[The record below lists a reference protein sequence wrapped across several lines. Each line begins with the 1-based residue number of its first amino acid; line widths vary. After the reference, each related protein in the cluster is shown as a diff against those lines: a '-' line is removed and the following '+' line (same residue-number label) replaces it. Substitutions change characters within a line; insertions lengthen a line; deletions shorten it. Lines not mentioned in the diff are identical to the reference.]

1 MSESVG
7 VIGAG
12 YLGTTHAA
20 CLAELG
26 FDVLVAETDAAR
38 VTALRAGRLPFF
50 EPGLAALVERH
61 TASGQLRFTT
71 SVQELA
77 DHADV
82 HFICVGT
89 PQRRNGLAADTTQV
103 RTAVESLVPR
113 LSRTTFLIGKST
125 VPVGTAA
132 ELSEL
137 SRALAPPG
145 VLVEVAWN
153 PEFMREGHAI
163 VDTLAPD
170 RLVFG
175 VASTEAEKVLRHVY
189 ASVLARDVPVVV
201 TDLTTSEL
209 VKVGANAFLATKI
222 SFANAMAELCE
233 ATGGDVLTLT
243 EAIGHDVRIGHR
255 FLTPGLGFGGGCLPK
270 DIRALMARAGEL
282 GVSEVLTFLRQVDSI
297 NMRQRRKIVDMAVE
311 ECQGDVLGRRIAVLG
326 ASFKPE
332 TDDVRDSPALS
343 VAAQLHLHGA
353 LVSVYDPRSNTNA
366 ARLYPALH
374 YADSVAS
381 AVTGAHL
388 VLHLTEWAEFSRL
401 DPVELLALVDEPRII
416 DGRNALDPRRW
427 REAGWSYRAPGRPH
441 LNGA

>member
-50 EPGLAALVERH
+50 EPGLADLLQRH
-61 TASGQLRFTT
+61 TASGQLRFTA

-103 RTAVESLVPR
+103 RTAVQSLVPR

-209 VKVGANAFLATKI
+209 VKVAANAFLATKI

-243 EAIGHDVRIGHR
+243 EALGHDARIGHR

-282 GVSEVLTFLRQVDSI
+282 GVGEALTFLRQVDSI
-297 NMRQRRKIVDMAVE
+297 NMRQRRKIVEMAIE

-353 LVSVYDPRSNTNA
+353 LVSVYDPRSTTNA
-366 ARLYPALH
+366 AKLYPALH

-388 VLHLTEWAEFSRL
+388 VLHLTEWEEFSRL
-401 DPVELLALVDEPRII
+401 DPGELLALVDEPRII

-427 REAGWSYRAPGRPH
+427 RAAGWSYRAPGRPH

>member
-50 EPGLAALVERH
+50 EPGLADLLQRH
-61 TASGQLRFTT
+61 TASGQLRFTA

-103 RTAVESLVPR
+103 RTAVQSLVPR

-209 VKVGANAFLATKI
+209 VKVAANAFLATKI

-243 EAIGHDVRIGHR
+243 EALGHDARIGHR

-282 GVSEVLTFLRQVDSI
+282 GVGEALTFLRQVDSI
-297 NMRQRRKIVDMAVE
+297 NMRQRRKIVEMAIE

-353 LVSVYDPRSNTNA
+353 LVSVYDPRSTTNA
-366 ARLYPALH
+366 AKLYPALH

-388 VLHLTEWAEFSRL
+388 VLHLTEWEEFSRL
-401 DPVELLALVDEPRII
+401 DPGELLALVDEPRII

-427 REAGWSYRAPGRPH
+427 RAAGWSYRAPGRPH
-441 LNGA
+441 LNDA

>member
-50 EPGLAALVERH
+50 EPGLADLLQRH
-61 TASGQLRFTT
+61 TASGQLRFTA

-209 VKVGANAFLATKI
+209 VKVAANAFLATKI

-243 EAIGHDVRIGHR
+243 EALGHDARIGHR

-282 GVSEVLTFLRQVDSI
+282 GVGEALTFLRQVDSI
-297 NMRQRRKIVDMAVE
+297 NMRQRRKIVEMAIE

-353 LVSVYDPRSNTNA
+353 LVSVYDPRSTTNA
-366 ARLYPALH
+366 AKLYPALH

-388 VLHLTEWAEFSRL
+388 VLHLTEWEEFSRL
-401 DPVELLALVDEPRII
+401 DPGELLALVDEPRII

-427 REAGWSYRAPGRPH
+427 RAAGWSYRAPGRPH

>member
-50 EPGLAALVERH
+50 EPGLAALLERH

-189 ASVLARDVPVVV
+189 ASVLGTYQSSSP
-201 TDLTTSEL
+201 TS
-209 VKVGANAFLATKI
+209 
-222 SFANAMAELCE
+222 
-233 ATGGDVLTLT
+233 
-243 EAIGHDVRIGHR
+243 R
-255 FLTPGLGFGGGCLPK
+255 
-270 DIRALMARAGEL
+270 
-282 GVSEVLTFLRQVDSI
+282 
-297 NMRQRRKIVDMAVE
+297 
-311 ECQGDVLGRRIAVLG
+311 
-326 ASFKPE
+326 
-332 TDDVRDSPALS
+332 
-343 VAAQLHLHGA
+343 
-353 LVSVYDPRSNTNA
+353 PRS
-366 ARLYPALH
+366 
-374 YADSVAS
+374 
-381 AVTGAHL
+381 
-388 VLHLTEWAEFSRL
+388 W
-401 DPVELLALVDEPRII
+401 
-416 DGRNALDPRRW
+416 
-427 REAGWSYRAPGRPH
+427 
-441 LNGA
+441 